1 MSGHVDERSSTSRNL
16 KRERSFDET
25 TPRKHAKVS
34 IPAPSMV
41 QERHESILKWQ
52 AEQPRLPTASLETL
66 VERLP
71 DQLAERDT
79 TIARLARSLERREE
93 EIDMKDA
100 RISTLSRQL
109 EEVVA
114 QRDVKDAENRE
125 LKRRLEEMVRNSSAS
140 DPYGL
145 PGDYGAMYTP
155 GPFWPPQ
162 APANSYLPFQDT
174 HTTEVVALK
183 RDYEQRLASLNERL
197 SECYAQLVAARSQAV
212 PAFTSTIGLAS
223 YDMTS
228 NPFNRYVVIK
238 PPGSE
243 TNSSRHTTP

>member
-1 MSGHVDERSSTSRNL
+1 
-16 KRERSFDET
+16 
-25 TPRKHAKVS
+25 
-34 IPAPSMV
+34 
-41 QERHESILKWQ
+41 
-52 AEQPRLPTASLETL
+52 
-66 VERLP
+66 
-71 DQLAERDT
+71 
-79 TIARLARSLERREE
+79 
-93 EIDMKDA
+93 MKDA

-125 LKRRLEEMVRNSSAS
+125 LKRRLEEMVRNASAS

-162 APANSYLPFQDT
+162 VPANSYLPFQDT
-174 HTTEVVALK
+174 HTMEVVALK

-197 SECYAQLVAARSQAV
+197 SECYAQLVAARNQAV
-212 PAFTSTIGLAS
+212 PASISNIGLAS

-228 NPFNRYVVIK
+228 NLFNPYVVRK
-238 PPGSE
+238 GPGSE
-243 TNSSRHTTP
+243 TNSSRHTTPN